1 MAEEQDKQ
9 QKTEEATPQRLR
21 EAREKGQVGMS
32 TEAIS
37 ASSLIAVGGSFLV
50 MGGFLAEAVG
60 SLMVSSIDRVG
71 KNATTP
77 LESGEAA
84 ELVSGASSSVSS
96 EFLLFVLQSL

>member
-37 ASSLIAVGGSFLV
+37 ASSLIAVGGSPDGLP
-50 MGGFLAEAVG
+50 MG
-60 SLMVSSIDRVG
+60 MVFR
-71 KNATTP
+71 TTVR
-77 LESGEAA
+77 S
-84 ELVSGASSSVSS
+84 
-96 EFLLFVLQSL
+96 